1 MAGNEVYQLARRAT
15 LLKSATYQVAL
26 KSARNKETCRTHAW
40 YIRFYYSFIK
50 RPSLRIY
57 IPLRNWVMDYVYVS
71 KDWVKFA
78 REHPVK
84 GIIYWTGF
92 FVAIYAFWTKP
103 DLDDFRRDVREANS
117 LVAPSA
123 PFGMNERS
131 KCFLEETNAA
141 IGRHQI
147 VPMNFMIFTLFYR
160 NKFDTKVFNPVSTCD
175 NVNLGFL
182 EKLKATVEIGAFG
195 EHWFLRWHKSDIDI
209 PEKNMFGEQMRDTIR
224 ENMMQEIYRRL
235 VLSET
240 KYKDLTVAPRFERHE
255 RAVGLKSIE
264 SVNT

>member
-1 MAGNEVYQLARRAT
+1 MQVRLRAKNSWSELAT
-15 LLKSATYQVAL
+15 TPCNLNFHL
-26 KSARNKETCRTHAW
+26 
-40 YIRFYYSFIK
+40 IFSF
-50 RPSLRIY
+50 L
-57 IPLRNWVMDYVYVS
+57 
-71 KDWVKFA
+71 
-78 REHPVK
+78 

-182 EKLKATVEIGAFG
+182 EKLKGKN
-195 EHWFLRWHKSDIDI
+195 LRSRG
-209 PEKNMFGEQMRDTIR
+209 F
-224 ENMMQEIYRRL
+224 
-235 VLSET
+235 
-240 KYKDLTVAPRFERHE
+240 RF
-255 RAVGLKSIE
+255 KC
-264 SVNT
+264 T